1 VIINIVTPCSRPENL
16 MAMSESIN
24 IPLGRYRW
32 IVVIDATDM
41 PSVMLPKNAE
51 VYLAKVDGSTSGNG
65 QRNKALDMID
75 AGYVL
80 FLDDDT
86 ILHKDLWD
94 AVRYATEDVV
104 CWQQSWKDGS
114 HRLDAGDFR
123 VGHIDSGSFM
133 ANRSV
138 IGDIRWDLD
147 RYDADGYFAEKVF
160 AEKRTIRKIN
170 QYLSH
175 YNDLR

>member
-1 VIINIVTPCSRPENL
+1 MIINIVTPCSRPENL
-16 MAMSESIN
+16 TEISESIN

-32 IVVIDATDM
+32 IVLFDADAL
-41 PSVMLPKNAE
+41 PSTPLPKNAE
-51 VYLAKVDGSTSGNG
+51 VYLARMTDSLVGNG
-65 QRNKALDMID
+65 QRNKALDIIQS
-75 AGYVL
+75 GYVL

-86 ILHKDLWD
+86 ILHKDFWE

-104 CWQQSWKDGS
+104 CWQQSWKDGN

-133 ANRSV
+133 VKRSV

-147 RYDADGYFAEKVF
+147 RYDADGYFAEKIV
-160 AEKRTIRKIN
+160 AKRRTIRKIN

-175 YNDLR
+175 YNYLR

>member
-1 VIINIVTPCSRPENL
+1 MIINIVTPCSRPENL

-65 QRNKALDMID
+65 QRNKALDMIN

-94 AVRYATEDVV
+94 AVRYATEDIV
-104 CWQQSWKDGS
+104 CWQQSLKDGS

-123 VGHIDSGSFM
+123 VCHIDSGSFM
-133 ANRSV
+133 VKRSV
-138 IGDIRWDLD
+138 IGDIRWDLG

-160 AEKRTIRKIN
+160 AKKQTIRKIN

-175 YNDLR
+175 YNYLR